1 MENIQA
7 ENPNIILNDLNTRV
21 RILEGKYS
29 LTRERMMTINQ
40 NMIDHYK
47 SSKAEIKMLT
57 EDIKEIKDTLESL
70 KKTVKDII
78 KELRFFARK
87 DKVKIIEKYINF
99 WNPLNFVTEEEVLKL
114 IEKNKG
120 KNVKRTKR

>member
-1 MENIQA
+1 MENTQA

-47 SSKAEIKMLT
+47 SSKADIKVLK
-57 EDIKEIKDTLESL
+57 EDIKEMKETVENL
-70 KKTVKDII
+70 KKTIKDII
-78 KELRFFARK
+78 KELRLFARK
-87 DKVKIIEKYINF
+87 DKLKIIEKYINF

>member
-1 MENIQA
+1 MENMQP

-40 NMIDHYK
+40 NMMDHYK
-47 SSKAEIKMLT
+47 SSKEEINILK
-57 EDIKEIKDTLESL
+57 EDIKEIKETLENL

-78 KELRFFARK
+78 RELRFFARK
-87 DKVKIIEKYINF
+87 DKVKIIEKYINL

-120 KNVKRTKR
+120 KNVKRTKK

>member
-1 MENIQA
+1 MENTQA

-47 SSKAEIKMLT
+47 SSKADIKILK
-57 EDIKEIKDTLESL
+57 EDIKEIKETLESL

-87 DKVKIIEKYINF
+87 DKLKIIEKYINF